1 MENYSYYSAKS
12 MSMKWLVLGLI
23 LILIGYYLP
32 NWNIG
37 IVIGVYLILKA
48 VWITLVPVFPYRNP
62 EEKRTKP
69 KRR

>member
-1 MENYSYYSAKS
+1 MENYSGCSSKCR
-12 MSMKWLVLGLI
+12 SMKWLVLGLI

-37 IVIGVYLILKA
+37 IVIGVFLILKA
-48 VWITLVPVFPYRNP
+48 VWITLVPVCPYCNP
-62 EEKRTKP
+62 REKRTKP